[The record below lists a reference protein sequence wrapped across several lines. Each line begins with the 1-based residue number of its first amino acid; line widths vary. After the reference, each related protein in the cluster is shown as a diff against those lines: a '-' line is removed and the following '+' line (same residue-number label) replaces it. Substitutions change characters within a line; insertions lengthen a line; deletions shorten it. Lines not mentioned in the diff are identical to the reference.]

1 MMTAEQYMATHTP
14 LNNAGHPLTEDE
26 KREWWEAMNEA
37 DRIHERRKSEGRYMT
52 LEETTREYY
61 EKQYLKNK

>member
-1 MMTAEQYMATHTP
+1 MMTAEEYMATHTP
-14 LNNAGHPLTEDE
+14 LNNADHPLTEDE
-26 KREWWEAMNEA
+26 KREWWEAMTEVDLA
-37 DRIHERRKSEGRYMT
+37 IEKRKSEGRYMT